1 MATCVQYWKA
11 ANSGHHRPLSIC
23 IVSGLNYRYAWW
35 PHIAIE
41 LQIAALGIAA
51 AGILVTV
58 WAMATNA
65 FFHGVERAGKDGHT
79 LCTSGPYQFLRH
91 PSALGVLVFNL
102 SKPLVLGS
110 IWALIPVMVVV
121 GEVVLNTTREDRTLQ
136 RELHGYKQY
145 SQIVRYRLLPRVW

>member
-1 MATCVQYWKA
+1 MA
-11 ANSGHHRPLSIC
+11 L
-23 IVSGLNYRYAWW
+23 
-35 PHIAIE
+35 
-41 LQIAALGIAA
+41 AALGIAA

-79 LCTSGPYQFLRH
+79 LCTGGPYQFLRH

-102 SKPLVLGS
+102 SRPLVLGS
-110 IWALIPVMVVV
+110 IWALIPAMLVV
-121 GEVVLNTTREDRTLQ
+121 GEVVLNTTREERTLQ

-145 SQIVRYRLLPRVW
+145 SQIVRYRFSKETIAALQELKWWEASLEDLESVSDEFWRPLEGGRVR